1 MWSISYRL
9 KKLCD
14 IWRNYSGQILRFFL
28 NFVFQ
33 FNYTAIDSI
42 SNLSLISYETSDLG
56 TSSIFDV
63 SFFICIIFSLTFP
76 VNS

>member
-33 FNYTAIDSI
+33 FNYTAIDSKMVHRENKFCKSHETYKI
-42 SNLSLISYETSDLG
+42 ENSY
-56 TSSIFDV
+56 F
-63 SFFICIIFSLTFP
+63 
-76 VNS
+76 